1 MKHASEV
8 RAKQQK
14 KTHTRNLCIF
24 LILKCDTNT
33 TQNLEV
39 EIKKH

>member
-14 KTHTRNLCIF
+14 KNTHKKSMYIF
-24 LILKCDTNT
+24 NIKMRHEHNT
-33 TQNLEV
+33 
-39 EIKKH
+39 KFGG